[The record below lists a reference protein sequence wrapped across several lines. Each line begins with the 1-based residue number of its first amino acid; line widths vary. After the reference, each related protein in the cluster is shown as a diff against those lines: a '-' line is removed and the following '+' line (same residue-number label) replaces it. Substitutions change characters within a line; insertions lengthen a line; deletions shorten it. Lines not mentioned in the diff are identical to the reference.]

1 MTKRRIFLRSATILF
16 CVFMLLC
23 AVVFPAE
30 AAESIMSSLS
40 LAVRRVVPSLFVFSA
55 LAALFARIGLF
66 TRAGRLGR
74 LFGLSPA
81 CTAVALC
88 GLLCG
93 FPTSAVCAHALW
105 ESGEADAGEM
115 RAVLPFCSN
124 AGMAF
129 VVGAV
134 GNGMLGSRRAGYMLF
149 LMQTVLSIV
158 FILLFCRIKSAAAVL
173 PVRAKKES
181 LSHALVA
188 SVSAAGGAM
197 LAVCAFIAFFG
208 AAADMIC
215 LVFPSVPPLLRAVIC
230 SFFEISRGCAEF
242 SGAAE
247 LSPLLRYVG
256 VAFALGFSGVSV
268 ACQISERAG
277 EISLSILPYLAKKL
291 IFGLAMAASGGIF
304 AIFVL

>member
-16 CVFMLLC
+16 CVFMFLC

-134 GNGMLGSRRAGYMLF
+134 GGGMLGSRRAGYMLF

-158 FILLFCRIKSAAAVL
+158 FILLFCRSKSAAAVL

-256 VAFALGFSGVSV
+256 VAFALGVSGVSV

-277 EISLSILPYLAKKL
+277 EISISVLPYLAKKL

>member
-134 GNGMLGSRRAGYMLF
+134 GGGMLGSRRAGYMLF

-158 FILLFCRIKSAAAVL
+158 FILLFCRSKSTAAVL
-173 PVRAKKES
+173 PVRVKKES

-215 LVFPSVPPLLRAVIC
+215 LVFPSVTPLLRAVIC

-277 EISLSILPYLAKKL
+277 EISLSVLPYLAKKL
-291 IFGLAMAASGGIF
+291 IFGLAMAASGSIF

>member
-40 LAVRRVVPSLFVFSA
+40 LAVRRVVPSLFAFSA

-93 FPTSAVCAHALW
+93 FPTSAVCAHALL

-134 GNGMLGSRRAGYMLF
+134 GGGMLGSRRAGYMLF

-158 FILLFCRIKSAAAVL
+158 FILLFCRSKSTAAML

>member
-55 LAALFARIGLF
+55 LAALFARVGLF

-158 FILLFCRIKSAAAVL
+158 FILLFCRSKSAAAML

-188 SVSAAGGAM
+188 SV
-197 LAVCAFIAFFG
+197 
-208 AAADMIC
+208 
-215 LVFPSVPPLLRAVIC
+215 
-230 SFFEISRGCAEF
+230 
-242 SGAAE
+242 
-247 LSPLLRYVG
+247 
-256 VAFALGFSGVSV
+256 
-268 ACQISERAG
+268 
-277 EISLSILPYLAKKL
+277 
-291 IFGLAMAASGGIF
+291 
-304 AIFVL
+304 

>member
-105 ESGEADAGEM
+105 ESGEADAWEM

-158 FILLFCRIKSAAAVL
+158 FILLFCRSKSTAAML

-277 EISLSILPYLAKKL
+277 EISISVLPYLAKKL

>member
-134 GNGMLGSRRAGYMLF
+134 GNGMLGSRHAGYMLF

-158 FILLFCRIKSAAAVL
+158 FILLFCRSKSAAAML

-291 IFGLAMAASGGIF
+291 IFGLAMAASDGIF

>member
-158 FILLFCRIKSAAAVL
+158 FILLFCRSKSTAAML

>member
-134 GNGMLGSRRAGYMLF
+134 GGGMLGSRRAGYMLF

-158 FILLFCRIKSAAAVL
+158 FILLFCRSKSAAAVL

-208 AAADMIC
+208 AAGDMIC

-291 IFGLAMAASGGIF
+291 IFGLAMAASDGIF

>member
-134 GNGMLGSRRAGYMLF
+134 GGGMLGSRRAGYMLF

-158 FILLFCRIKSAAAVL
+158 FILLFCRSKSTAAVL

-215 LVFPSVPPLLRAVIC
+215 LVFPFVPPFLRAVIC

-268 ACQISERAG
+268 ACQISEHAG

>member
-1 MTKRRIFLRSATILF
+1 MTKRRIFLRSAAILF

-40 LAVRRVVPSLFVFSA
+40 LAVRRVMPSLFVFSA

-158 FILLFCRIKSAAAVL
+158 FILLFCRSKSAAAVL

-197 LAVCAFIAFFG
+197 LVVCAFIAFFG

-242 SGAAE
+242 SGTAE

-277 EISLSILPYLAKKL
+277 EISISVLPYLAKKL

>member
-134 GNGMLGSRRAGYMLF
+134 GGGMLGSRRAGYMLF

-158 FILLFCRIKSAAAVL
+158 FILLFCRSKSAAAVL

>member
-134 GNGMLGSRRAGYMLF
+134 GGGMLGSRRAGYMLF

-158 FILLFCRIKSAAAVL
+158 FILLFCRSKSTAAML
-173 PVRAKKES
+173 PARAKKES

-215 LVFPSVPPLLRAVIC
+215 LVFPSVPSLLRAVIC

-291 IFGLAMAASGGIF
+291 VFGLAMAASGGIF

>member
-1 MTKRRIFLRSATILF
+1 MTKRRIFLRSAAILF

-105 ESGEADAGEM
+105 ESGKADAREM

-158 FILLFCRIKSAAAVL
+158 FILLFCRSKSTAAVL

-277 EISLSILPYLAKKL
+277 EISLSVLPYLAKKL

>member
-66 TRAGRLGR
+66 TRAGSLGR

-134 GNGMLGSRRAGYMLF
+134 GGGMLGSRRAGYMLF

-158 FILLFCRIKSAAAVL
+158 FILLFCRSKSTAAML

-277 EISLSILPYLAKKL
+277 EISLSVLPYLAKKL

>member
-158 FILLFCRIKSAAAVL
+158 FILLFCRSKSTAAVL

-277 EISLSILPYLAKKL
+277 EISISILPYLAKKL
-291 IFGLAMAASGGIF
+291 IFGLAMAASGDIF

>member
-134 GNGMLGSRRAGYMLF
+134 GGGMLGSRRAGYMLF

-158 FILLFCRIKSAAAVL
+158 FILLFCRSKSAAAML

-277 EISLSILPYLAKKL
+277 EISLSVLPYLAKKL

>member
-134 GNGMLGSRRAGYMLF
+134 GGGMLGSRRAGYMLF

-158 FILLFCRIKSAAAVL
+158 FILLFCRSKSTAAML

-215 LVFPSVPPLLRAVIC
+215 LVFPFVPPFLRAVIC

-291 IFGLAMAASGGIF
+291 VFGLAMAASGGIF

>member
-134 GNGMLGSRRAGYMLF
+134 GGGMLGSRRAGYMLF

-158 FILLFCRIKSAAAVL
+158 FILLFCRSKSTAAVL

>member
-1 MTKRRIFLRSATILF
+1 MTKRRIFLRSAAILF

-115 RAVLPFCSN
+115 RAILPFCSN

-134 GNGMLGSRRAGYMLF
+134 GGGMLGSRRAGYMLF
-149 LMQTVLSIV
+149 LMQAVLSIV
-158 FILLFCRIKSAAAVL
+158 FILLFCRSKSAAAML

-277 EISLSILPYLAKKL
+277 EISISVLPYLAKKL

>member
-134 GNGMLGSRRAGYMLF
+134 GGGMLGSRRAGYMLF

-158 FILLFCRIKSAAAVL
+158 FILLFCRSKSTAAML
-173 PVRAKKES
+173 PARAKKES

-208 AAADMIC
+208 TASDMIC

-247 LSPLLRYVG
+247 LSPLLRYIG

>member
-134 GNGMLGSRRAGYMLF
+134 GGGMLGSRRAGYMLF

-158 FILLFCRIKSAAAVL
+158 FILLFCRSKSAAAML

>member
-81 CTAVALC
+81 CNAVALC

-134 GNGMLGSRRAGYMLF
+134 GNGMLGSRHAGYMLF

-158 FILLFCRIKSAAAVL
+158 FILLFCRSKSTAAVL

-247 LSPLLRYVG
+247 LSPLLRYAG

>member
-158 FILLFCRIKSAAAVL
+158 FILLFCRSKSVAAML

-304 AIFVL
+304 VIFVL

>member
-93 FPTSAVCAHALW
+93 FPASAVCAHALW

-115 RAVLPFCSN
+115 RAILPFCSN

-158 FILLFCRIKSAAAVL
+158 FILLFCRSKSAAAML

-188 SVSAAGGAM
+188 SVSAAGGAV

-277 EISLSILPYLAKKL
+277 EISISVLPYLAKKL

>member
-1 MTKRRIFLRSATILF
+1 
-16 CVFMLLC
+16 
-23 AVVFPAE
+23 
-30 AAESIMSSLS
+30 
-40 LAVRRVVPSLFVFSA
+40 
-55 LAALFARIGLF
+55 
-66 TRAGRLGR
+66 
-74 LFGLSPA
+74 
-81 CTAVALC
+81 
-88 GLLCG
+88 
-93 FPTSAVCAHALW
+93 
-105 ESGEADAGEM
+105 M

-134 GNGMLGSRRAGYMLF
+134 GGGMLGSRRAGYMLF

-158 FILLFCRIKSAAAVL
+158 FILLFCRSKSAAAML

-277 EISLSILPYLAKKL
+277 EISLSVLPYLAKKL

>member
-1 MTKRRIFLRSATILF
+1 MTKRRIFLRSAAILF

-40 LAVRRVVPSLFVFSA
+40 LAVRRVVPSLFVFST

-115 RAVLPFCSN
+115 RAILPFCSN

-134 GNGMLGSRRAGYMLF
+134 GGGMLGSRRAGYMLF

-158 FILLFCRIKSAAAVL
+158 FILLFCRSKSAAAML

-277 EISLSILPYLAKKL
+277 EISISVLPYLAKKL

>member
-134 GNGMLGSRRAGYMLF
+134 GGGMLGSRRAGYMLF

-158 FILLFCRIKSAAAVL
+158 FILLFCRSKSTAAML

>member
-16 CVFMLLC
+16 CVFMFLC

-134 GNGMLGSRRAGYMLF
+134 GGGMLGSRRAGYMLF
-149 LMQTVLSIV
+149 LMQTV
-158 FILLFCRIKSAAAVL
+158 
-173 PVRAKKES
+173 
-181 LSHALVA
+181 
-188 SVSAAGGAM
+188 
-197 LAVCAFIAFFG
+197 
-208 AAADMIC
+208 
-215 LVFPSVPPLLRAVIC
+215 
-230 SFFEISRGCAEF
+230 
-242 SGAAE
+242 
-247 LSPLLRYVG
+247 
-256 VAFALGFSGVSV
+256 
-268 ACQISERAG
+268 
-277 EISLSILPYLAKKL
+277 
-291 IFGLAMAASGGIF
+291 
-304 AIFVL
+304 

>member
-158 FILLFCRIKSAAAVL
+158 FILLFCRSKSAAAVL

-291 IFGLAMAASGGIF
+291 IFGLAMAASDGIF

>member
-16 CVFMLLC
+16 CVFMFLC

-66 TRAGRLGR
+66 TRAGSLGR

-134 GNGMLGSRRAGYMLF
+134 GGGMLGSRRAGYMLF

-158 FILLFCRIKSAAAVL
+158 FILLFCRSKSAAVL

-277 EISLSILPYLAKKL
+277 EISISVLPYLAKKL

>member
-1 MTKRRIFLRSATILF
+1 MTKRRIFLRSAAVLF

-134 GNGMLGSRRAGYMLF
+134 GGGMLGSRRAGYMLF

-158 FILLFCRIKSAAAVL
+158 FILLFCRSKSAAAML
-173 PVRAKKES
+173 PARAKKES

-268 ACQISERAG
+268 ACQISERTG

>member
-105 ESGEADAGEM
+105 ESGEADAGEI

-134 GNGMLGSRRAGYMLF
+134 GGGMLGSRRAGYMLF

-158 FILLFCRIKSAAAVL
+158 FILLFCRSKSAAAML

-277 EISLSILPYLAKKL
+277 EISISVLPYLAKKL

>member
-158 FILLFCRIKSAAAVL
+158 FILLFCRSKSAAAVL

-277 EISLSILPYLAKKL
+277 EISISVLPYLAKKL

>member
-134 GNGMLGSRRAGYMLF
+134 GGGMLGSRRAGYMLF

-158 FILLFCRIKSAAAVL
+158 FILLFCRSKSAAAVL

-277 EISLSILPYLAKKL
+277 EISLSVLPYLAKKL

>member
-1 MTKRRIFLRSATILF
+1 MTKRRIFLRSAAILF

-134 GNGMLGSRRAGYMLF
+134 GGGMLGSRRAGYMFF

-158 FILLFCRIKSAAAVL
+158 FILLFCRSKSTAAVL

>member
-134 GNGMLGSRRAGYMLF
+134 GGGMLGSRRAGYMLF

-158 FILLFCRIKSAAAVL
+158 FILLFCRSKSTAAVL
-173 PVRAKKES
+173 PVRAKKR
-181 LSHALVA
+181 
-188 SVSAAGGAM
+188 
-197 LAVCAFIAFFG
+197 AFP
-208 AAADMIC
+208 M
-215 LVFPSVPPLLRAVIC
+215 R
-230 SFFEISRGCAEF
+230 
-242 SGAAE
+242 
-247 LSPLLRYVG
+247 LSPPFRRR
-256 VAFALGFSGVSV
+256 AEPCSRSARSSHFS
-268 ACQISERAG
+268 ARRRT
-277 EISLSILPYLAKKL
+277 
-291 IFGLAMAASGGIF
+291 
-304 AIFVL
+304 

>member
-1 MTKRRIFLRSATILF
+1 MTKRRIFLRSAAILF

-40 LAVRRVVPSLFVFSA
+40 LAVRRVMPSLFVFSA

-158 FILLFCRIKSAAAVL
+158 FILLFCRSKSAAAVL

-268 ACQISERAG
+268 ACQISERTG

>member
-1 MTKRRIFLRSATILF
+1 MTKRRIFLRSAAILF

-158 FILLFCRIKSAAAVL
+158 FILLFCRSKSAAAML

-181 LSHALVA
+181 LAHALVA
-188 SVSAAGGAM
+188 SVSAVGGAM

-277 EISLSILPYLAKKL
+277 KISISVLPYLAKKL

>member
-149 LMQTVLSIV
+149 LIQTVLSIV
-158 FILLFCRIKSAAAVL
+158 FILLFCRSKSTAAVL

-247 LSPLLRYVG
+247 FSPLLRYVG

>member
-158 FILLFCRIKSAAAVL
+158 FILLFCRSKSTAAML
-173 PVRAKKES
+173 PVRAKKKS

-291 IFGLAMAASGGIF
+291 IFGLAMAASDGIF